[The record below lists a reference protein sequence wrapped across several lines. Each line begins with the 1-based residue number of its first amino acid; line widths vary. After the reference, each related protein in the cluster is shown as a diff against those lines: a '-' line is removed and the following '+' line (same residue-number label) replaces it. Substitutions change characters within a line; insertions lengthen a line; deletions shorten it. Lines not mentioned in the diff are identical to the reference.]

1 MFPIQI
7 AICGYPLFSDKPIW
21 MVTEAQSK
29 IELWFCG
36 VSCTD
41 LEPVTE
47 DLATP
52 GHPGR
57 PLIQGSC
64 ANVWVGPKM
73 GCHKI

>member
-1 MFPIQI
+1 MFPIKI

-29 IELWFCG
+29 I
-36 VSCTD
+36 VSLLD

-52 GHPGR
+52 GHAGR
-57 PLIQGSC
+57 PLIQGSGKSR
-64 ANVWVGPKM
+64 NS
-73 GCHKI
+73 I